1 MTHSCV
7 FNSLFFIFFCFI
19 DEHHFDFFLGF
30 SDNDIQ
36 MRTELLPPPRAGKFL
51 TQFPIQLQMF
61 IILLCT
67 QKLNYFTQTKNY
79 QSLNYNLSLGCS

>member
-36 MRTELLPPPRAGKFL
+36 MRTELLPPPQSREIFNTVSNTAADVYYFTLHTETKLFH
-51 TQFPIQLQMF
+51 TN
-61 IILLCT
+61 
-67 QKLNYFTQTKNY
+67 QKLPESK
-79 QSLNYNLSLGCS
+79 L